1 MPSTSPTG
9 HSPRARCGP
18 DHRTEGDRLHEP
30 RAAGDVLA
38 LAERLFRWADA
49 RDWAGPD
56 PYDGLTGPL
65 GRLAGHRVLRQA
77 LLQTVKRSPVDLR
90 PVLGI
95 RPLRTATATG
105 CAAGACARLSAFP
118 LWQDRALRLGR
129 WTAAEQLT
137 GRYAGLWRYEFDVQT
152 RWSYYPASV
161 PNLVAT
167 TFCADG
173 CLDSGTLDDD
183 AVRSL
188 ARGLLE
194 HLYNGEF
201 FTYTPT
207 SGVLV
212 HNANLMGAAL
222 AARLARAGALPA
234 GLADRLADAARG
246 AVEVSLNSQR
256 SDGCWPYGRGPR
268 LGWVDGF
275 HTGYVLLRL
284 EQAGAL
290 LGMDVRTPLER
301 GAVHYLRNLFDGP
314 LPLYFAGGRTRRD
327 PNNDATAVRMAAWA
341 TERGFATADFAWAV
355 LAAVVDRY
363 PGLGTD
369 TRTEASRGN
378 GALWQSPRWSAAPLL
393 DALTA
398 LHAVVAGGSRPSAGP
413 GIPEGPGGAARAFPP
428 RPRNIRLQ

>member
-1 MPSTSPTG
+1 MPATT
-9 HSPRARCGP
+9 
-18 DHRTEGDRLHEP
+18 T
-30 RAAGDVLA
+30 DVLT
-38 LAERLFRWADA
+38 LADRLFRWADA

-65 GRLAGHRVLRQA
+65 GRLAVHRVLRQG

-90 PVLGI
+90 TALGI

-105 CAAGACARLSAFP
+105 TAAGACARLSASP
-118 LWQDRALRLGR
+118 VWRQRALRLGR
-129 WTAAEQLT
+129 RTAAEQMS

-152 RWSYYPASV
+152 RWAYFPASV

-173 CLDSGTLDDD
+173 CLDTGTLEDE

-188 ARGLLE
+188 ARALLE
-194 HLYNGEF
+194 HLHNGTF

-207 SGVLV
+207 SDVLV

-222 AARLARAGALPA
+222 AARLARTAPLSA
-234 GLADRLADAARG
+234 GLADRLADAARR
-246 AVEVSLNSQR
+246 AVRVSVDGQR
-256 SDGCWPYGRGPR
+256 PDGSWPYGEGSR

-284 EQAGAL
+284 DQAATL
-290 LGMDVRTPLER
+290 LGVDVRAALER
-301 GAVHYLRNLFDGP
+301 GVDHYLRHLFDGP
-314 LPLYFAGGRTRRD
+314 VPRYVAHGGTRRD

-341 TERGFATADFAWAV
+341 AERGFAGADFARAV
-355 LAAVVDRY
+355 LAAVVHRY
-363 PGLGTD
+363 PGLGSG
-369 TRTEASRGN
+369 AFPGNRG
-378 GALWQSPRWSAAPLL
+378 LWESPRWSVAPLL

-398 LHAVVAGGSRPSAGP
+398 LHAARPDEPNPAAPTAPAGQPTPTA
-413 GIPEGPGGAARAFPP
+413 
-428 RPRNIRLQ
+428 

>member
-1 MPSTSPTG
+1 MPSRTPTDHSSRNRFRPG
-9 HSPRARCGP
+9 HHTAGGHLP
-18 DHRTEGDRLHEP
+18 EP
-30 RAAGDVLA
+30 CDTGDVLP
-38 LAERLFRWADA
+38 LADRLFRWADA

-77 LLQTVKRSPVDLR
+77 LLQAVKRSPLDLR

-105 CAAGACARLSAFP
+105 CAAGACARLSSSP
-118 LWQDRALRLGR
+118 LWRERALRLGR
-129 WTAAEQLT
+129 RTAAEQMT

-173 CLDSGTLDDD
+173 CLDTGTLDDD
-183 AVRSL
+183 AVRLL
-188 ARGLLE
+188 AHGLLE
-194 HLYNGEF
+194 HLYNGTF

-222 AARLARAGALPA
+222 AARLARIGTLPGGLAERLAGA
-234 GLADRLADAARG
+234 ARS
-246 AVEVSLNSQR
+246 AVEVSLDGQR
-256 SDGCWPYGRGPR
+256 ADGSWPYGRGPR
-268 LGWVDGF
+268 LDWVDGF

-284 EQAGAL
+284 EQAGTL

-301 GAVHYLRNLFDGP
+301 GADHYLRNLFDGP

-341 TERGFATADFAWAV
+341 TERGFAAADFGCAV
-355 LAAVVDRY
+355 LAAVVGRY
-363 PGLGTD
+363 PGLGTG
-369 TRTEASRGN
+369 TPAEGSQGN
-378 GALWQSPRWSAAPLL
+378 GALWRSPRWSAAPLL

-398 LHAVVAGGSRPSAGP
+398 LHAVVAGGPRPSSPTAQRT
-413 GIPEGPGGAARAFPP
+413 AAAS
-428 RPRNIRLQ
+428 